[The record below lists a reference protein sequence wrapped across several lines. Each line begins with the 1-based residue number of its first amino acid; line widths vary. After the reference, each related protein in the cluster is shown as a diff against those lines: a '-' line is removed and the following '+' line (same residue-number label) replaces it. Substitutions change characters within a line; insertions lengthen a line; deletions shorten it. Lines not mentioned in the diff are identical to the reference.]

1 MKVGKKSPFIPFPGK
16 SANVFRGVHHLSID
30 AKGRLAM
37 PARQRERLQ
46 SLCDGELVATIDTQ
60 SRCLLL
66 YPLPVWEELQTQ
78 IQQLPTLD
86 PVVRRFQRLLIGY
99 ASDLECDASGRML
112 VPPALRDYARL
123 DKRAVLV
130 GQGHKMELWD
140 EDTWLAERDKWLEL
154 AAGDGAMP
162 EEMRRLAL

>member
-1 MKVGKKSPFIPFPGK
+1 M
-16 SANVFRGVHHLSID
+16 FRGVHHLSID

-37 PARQRERLQ
+37 PSRQRERLQ
-46 SLCDGELVATIDTQ
+46 TLCGGDLVATIDTQ

-66 YPLPVWEELQTQ
+66 YPLPTWEALERE
-78 IQQLPTLD
+78 IQQLPTLN

-99 ASDLECDASGRML
+99 ASDVECDASGRML
-112 VPPALRDYARL
+112 MPPSLREYAGL

-130 GQGHKMELWD
+130 GQGNKMELWD
-140 EDTWLAERDKWLEL
+140 EDTWLGERDKWLQL
-154 AAGDGAMP
+154 AAEEDSIP